1 LVDVAPGLPELP
13 ADKRACKQML
23 LNVLANAIKFTD
35 PGGWVRISAHA
46 EKDAIVLV
54 VADNGIGIAEHD
66 LPKLGLPFVQ
76 ADNAYDR
83 NYEGAGLGLSVVK
96 GLARLHGGRLE
107 IASKLGEGTTATIV
121 LPLEGG
127 TESAEPQQRIQ
138 GFRPHDPPCDFHQ
151 RQVGGPR
158 LTTF

>member
-1 LVDVAPGLPELP
+1 
-13 ADKRACKQML
+13 
-23 LNVLANAIKFTD
+23 
-35 PGGWVRISAHA
+35 
-46 EKDAIVLV
+46 VLV

-83 NYEGAGLGLSVVK
+83 SYEGAGLGLSVVK
-96 GLARLHGGRLE
+96 GLVRLHGGRFE

-127 TESAEPQQRIQ
+127 SDSVEPQQRL
-138 GFRPHDPPCDFHQ
+138 
-151 RQVGGPR
+151 PR
-158 LTTF
+158 VSAA